1 MDFFTQTIC
10 GQIINGFKFDWSLH
24 EMNQMV
30 VLVTFV
36 PEAESPQNHA
46 RISVLS
52 DLPILLQQSGPK
64 DAFVYLK
71 LKIAFCQKYLMR
83 LY

>member
-1 MDFFTQTIC
+1 
-10 GQIINGFKFDWSLH
+10 
-24 EMNQMV
+24 MV